1 MDKGLLGQ
9 AFTKVVLGMGLLG
22 VLVFLPAGS
31 FDYWQGWLMLGV
43 LFVPM
48 AIAGIVMMAK
58 TPELLRKRL
67 NVKEKESEQK
77 TVVVLSG
84 LLFVAAFI
92 LAGLNWRFGWCVLPD
107 WAVWTAS
114 GIFLASYLLYA
125 EVMRENAFLSRT
137 IEVQE
142 GQKVVDTGL
151 YGIVRHPMYMATV
164 ILFLSMPLVLGSP
177 VSFIVMLGYIPVIAK
192 RIRNE
197 ESVLTEGLDG
207 YEAYKQKVRYR
218 LFPFIW

>member
-1 MDKGLLGQ
+1 
-9 AFTKVVLGMGLLG
+9 
-22 VLVFLPAGS
+22 
-31 FDYWQGWLMLGV
+31 
-43 LFVPM
+43 
-48 AIAGIVMMAK
+48 
-58 TPELLRKRL
+58 
-67 NVKEKESEQK
+67 
-77 TVVVLSG
+77 
-84 LLFVAAFI
+84 
-92 LAGLNWRFGWCVLPD
+92 
-107 WAVWTAS
+107 
-114 GIFLASYLLYA
+114 
-125 EVMRENAFLSRT
+125 MRENAFLSRI

-164 ILFLSMPLVLGSP
+164 ILFLSMSLVLGSL
-177 VSFIVMLGYIPVIAK
+177 VSFIVMLGYIPVIVK